1 MNSYAHAYRAF
12 RYESFPPRFACNLNI
27 CLTLQMRLI
36 ILTINIKVPFEIK
49 YKDVYKQISLLMV
62 Q

>member
-1 MNSYAHAYRAF
+1 MNSYARAYRAF
-12 RYESFPPRFACNLNI
+12 LYESFSPWCACNLNI

-49 YKDVYKQISLLMV
+49 YKDVYKQIPLLMV